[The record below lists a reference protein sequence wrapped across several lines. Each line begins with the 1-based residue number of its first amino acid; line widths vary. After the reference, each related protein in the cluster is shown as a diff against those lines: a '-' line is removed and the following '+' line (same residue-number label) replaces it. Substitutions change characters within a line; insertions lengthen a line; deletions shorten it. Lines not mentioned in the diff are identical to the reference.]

1 MSYKARV
8 KVLRNHKTG
17 EVDSCVTKDG
27 HEVLRTVCGD
37 PPNVDVYHFET
48 SGIVGNGSFGVV
60 FEAKCLET
68 AETVAIKKVLQDKRF
83 KNRELQ
89 IIRIMDHPSVVMLKH
104 CFFSVT
110 EKDERFLHLVLEFI
124 PSTVYKVCKDYT
136 RSNRCM
142 PMQLVKV
149 YGFQMCRAIA
159 YIHALGV
166 CHRDIKPQ
174 NLLVDP
180 ASHVLKLCDFGS
192 AKMLAP
198 GESNIAY
205 ICSRYYR
212 APELIFGA
220 TEYTSAIDIWSVG
233 CVLAEL
239 IIGRPLFAGES
250 GVDQLVEI
258 IKVLGTPSKE
268 DILGMNPNYNEFRF
282 PQIKSHPWS
291 KVFDAT
297 VDADAIDL
305 VSCFLK
311 YAPTERRTGLDA
323 LGHPFF
329 SEILQPGCTLPDGKP
344 LPPLT
349 NWIPGE
355 LADASPEL
363 LQALHVPASHEAVTG
378 HLPKPTSL

>member
-1 MSYKARV
+1 
-8 KVLRNHKTG
+8 
-17 EVDSCVTKDG
+17 
-27 HEVLRTVCGD
+27 
-37 PPNVDVYHFET
+37 
-48 SGIVGNGSFGVV
+48 
-60 FEAKCLET
+60 
-68 AETVAIKKVLQDKRF
+68 
-83 KNRELQ
+83 
-89 IIRIMDHPSVVMLKH
+89 
-104 CFFSVT
+104 
-110 EKDERFLHLVLEFI
+110 
-124 PSTVYKVCKDYT
+124 
-136 RSNRCM
+136 M

-258 IKVLGTPSKE
+258 IKV
-268 DILGMNPNYNEFRF
+268 
-282 PQIKSHPWS
+282 
-291 KVFDAT
+291 
-297 VDADAIDL
+297 
-305 VSCFLK
+305 
-311 YAPTERRTGLDA
+311 
-323 LGHPFF
+323 
-329 SEILQPGCTLPDGKP
+329 
-344 LPPLT
+344 
-349 NWIPGE
+349 
-355 LADASPEL
+355 
-363 LQALHVPASHEAVTG
+363 
-378 HLPKPTSL
+378 

>member
-1 MSYKARV
+1 
-8 KVLRNHKTG
+8 
-17 EVDSCVTKDG
+17 
-27 HEVLRTVCGD
+27 
-37 PPNVDVYHFET
+37 
-48 SGIVGNGSFGVV
+48 
-60 FEAKCLET
+60 
-68 AETVAIKKVLQDKRF
+68 
-83 KNRELQ
+83 
-89 IIRIMDHPSVVMLKH
+89 
-104 CFFSVT
+104 
-110 EKDERFLHLVLEFI
+110 
-124 PSTVYKVCKDYT
+124 
-136 RSNRCM
+136 
-142 PMQLVKV
+142 MQLVKV

-258 IKVLGTPSKE
+258 IKVGSLSPQAACQICTFIEHSLGRKCNDWCCLE
-268 DILGMNPNYNEFRF
+268 WRNV
-282 PQIKSHPWS
+282 H
-291 KVFDAT
+291 A
-297 VDADAIDL
+297 
-305 VSCFLK
+305 VSIHVVLDVHSFVKLRVQVL
-311 YAPTERRTGLDA
+311 APT
-323 LGHPFF
+323 
-329 SEILQPGCTLPDGKP
+329 
-344 LPPLT
+344 
-349 NWIPGE
+349 
-355 LADASPEL
+355 
-363 LQALHVPASHEAVTG
+363 
-378 HLPKPTSL
+378 